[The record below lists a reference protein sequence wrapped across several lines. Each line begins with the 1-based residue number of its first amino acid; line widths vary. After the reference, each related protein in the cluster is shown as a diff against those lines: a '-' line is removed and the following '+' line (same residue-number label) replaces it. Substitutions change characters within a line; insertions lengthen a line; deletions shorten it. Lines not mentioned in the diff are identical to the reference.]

1 MPVFS
6 DSVLKAPL
14 NAHHISIRGMLCLLS
29 CALLNES
36 VITSLQPEC
45 RSGGAILMQSVPT
58 RS

>member
-1 MPVFS
+1 MLWLEFIGMPVFS

-36 VITSLQPEC
+36 VITSLQLSADLEEPF
-45 RSGGAILMQSVPT
+45 
-58 RS
+58 